1 MTFKTVSSKEGFVLI
16 ASMFSFV
23 KMGVSHRDVLLKE
36 QQNLQ
41 AYKSGMTFQGKAID
55 FVLRDSSGQVIPK
68 ENLYVPHF
76 VEKCEECSFRILCN
90 GCSSCGG
97 CGS

>member
-41 AYKSGMTFQGKAID
+41 AAQ
-55 FVLRDSSGQVIPK
+55 SSFF
-68 ENLYVPHF
+68 N
-76 VEKCEECSFRILCN
+76 ILPN
-90 GCSSCGG
+90 IIFP
-97 CGS
+97 